1 MGLFR
6 GPQFCSSICV
16 HLPLSHCLDY
26 SSYIVSLNIRQSN
39 SSHFIFVKIVLATSV
54 LSRIHINFRI
64 NLSMMK
70 NPAEIILIGIALS
83 LQINLGR
90 IDIIVLILMTHECSI
105 SLHLFRSCLISA
117 MLCSFQYTDFPQL
130 LLDLLLSFYYFLM
143 LNSI

>member
-1 MGLFR
+1 MGLFW
-6 GPQFCSSICV
+6 GPQFCSTVCM

-26 SSYIVSLNIRQSN
+26 SSYIVSLNSRQSN
-39 SSHFIFVKIVLATSV
+39 SSHFIFVKIVLATLV

-90 IDIIVLILMTHECSI
+90 IDIFTML
-105 SLHLFRSCLISA
+105 SLPICKHSMSFHLFKSLISFIRILCCSAYRSCARFKCIAILFS
-117 MLCSFQYTDFPQL
+117 LQQL
-130 LLDLLLSFYYFLM
+130 
-143 LNSI
+143 